1 MDSENAN
8 KSKKKKTSNIIQICI
23 GVLAVVLAA
32 LIIVMMGIVSSIQG
46 TARVVNYAGLVRGK
60 TQRIIKLEISGQPE
74 DGMIQD
80 IEALVDGLR
89 NGNGELGLVRLDDGA
104 FQSKMQE
111 LDDYFAAL
119 HDEILRVR
127 EVGYENTEII
137 DKSERFFEICDEATG
152 LAEAYS
158 QRKASSLTVI
168 EKYITIDIIVLMLL
182 IGYEFIK
189 AVRYAAMNRVLQKKV
204 YLDKATGLPNKNKC
218 EELLDDPEPAEEDVG
233 VCSFDLNNLRRINNS
248 MGHEAGDAYIRRF
261 AVCLRA
267 SMPAEQFV
275 GRDGGDE
282 FIAVTH
288 GLDEEAMRECLT
300 HVREAMTEE
309 SKGYPDMP
317 LSYAVG
323 YALASDFPGST
334 MRELFSFA
342 DKNMYINKN
351 HVKREEAAAEKR
363 LDFHLL
369 KLLKPVREK
378 LFGLSLL
385 RRAHG
390 YLPGT
395 PCQC

>member
-80 IEALVDGLR
+80 IEAFVDGLR

-111 LDDYFAAL
+111 LEEYFAAL
-119 HDEILRVR
+119 HYEILRVR

-189 AVRYAAMNRVLQKKV
+189 AVRFAAMNRALQKKV

-218 EELLDDPEPAEEDVG
+218 EELLDDPEPAAENVG

-267 SMPAEQFV
+267 SMPAEQAPERMISAFSM
-275 GRDGGDE
+275 
-282 FIAVTH
+282 IT
-288 GLDEEAMRECLT
+288 T
-300 HVREAMTEE
+300 
-309 SKGYPDMP
+309 
-317 LSYAVG
+317 LSE
-323 YALASDFPGST
+323 GS
-334 MRELFSFA
+334 SFA
-342 DKNMYINKN
+342 ASVATKHPALPPPMIRRS
-351 HVKREEAAAEKR
+351 HVTTCISMSDNCFGWKGCIRLAAILAIVV
-363 LDFHLL
+363 LL
-369 KLLKPVREK
+369 KTISECGIHLEDKIRAYRP
-378 LFGLSLL
+378 LFYQSGNSF
-385 RRAHG
+385 
-390 YLPGT
+390 
-395 PCQC
+395 

>member
-218 EELLDDPEPAEEDVG
+218 EELLDDPQPAEEDVG

-248 MGHEAGDAYIRRF
+248 MGHEAVRR
-261 AVCLRA
+261 
-267 SMPAEQFV
+267 
-275 GRDGGDE
+275 
-282 FIAVTH
+282 
-288 GLDEEAMRECLT
+288 
-300 HVREAMTEE
+300 
-309 SKGYPDMP
+309 
-317 LSYAVG
+317 LSARVHACG
-323 YALASDFPGST
+323 T
-334 MRELFSFA
+334 
-342 DKNMYINKN
+342 
-351 HVKREEAAAEKR
+351 V
-363 LDFHLL
+363 
-369 KLLKPVREK
+369 
-378 LFGLSLL
+378 
-385 RRAHG
+385 RRAG
-390 YLPGT
+390 RRR
-395 PCQC
+395 

>member
-1 MDSENAN
+1 MGSENAN

-80 IEALVDGLR
+80 IEVFVDGLQ

-111 LDDYFAAL
+111 LDDYFATL

-168 EKYITIDIIVLMLL
+168 LNIMVL
-182 IGYEFIK
+182 
-189 AVRYAAMNRVLQKKV
+189 V
-204 YLDKATGLPNKNKC
+204 
-218 EELLDDPEPAEEDVG
+218 
-233 VCSFDLNNLRRINNS
+233 
-248 MGHEAGDAYIRRF
+248 
-261 AVCLRA
+261 
-267 SMPAEQFV
+267 
-275 GRDGGDE
+275 
-282 FIAVTH
+282 
-288 GLDEEAMRECLT
+288 
-300 HVREAMTEE
+300 
-309 SKGYPDMP
+309 
-317 LSYAVG
+317 
-323 YALASDFPGST
+323 
-334 MRELFSFA
+334 
-342 DKNMYINKN
+342 
-351 HVKREEAAAEKR
+351 
-363 LDFHLL
+363 
-369 KLLKPVREK
+369 
-378 LFGLSLL
+378 
-385 RRAHG
+385 
-390 YLPGT
+390 
-395 PCQC
+395 